1 MASDLNPGF
10 ENNINVIQ
18 IRINGAGMQRV
29 TDRAL
34 NDDAARTVI
43 HQVTETD
50 GGVHSD
56 NDVNEYTEGGQ

>member
-18 IRINGAGMQRV
+18 IRTNGASMQRV
-29 TDRAL
+29 TDRAVDSDL
-34 NDDAARTVI
+34 ARTVI
-43 HQVTETD
+43 SQVTETD